1 MLASAALTVA
11 IVGAG
16 VGTAA
21 AAGAING
28 SSIINNTVGWTKLTP
43 SVQQTI
49 ARRVGAT
56 GPKGATGATG
66 PSAASSSTTVVTA
79 GAAGTGTVTAAC
91 PAGKVAIG
99 GGGSDTST
107 TGFVNRSAPSVG
119 GTPVTSGHQGN
130 GWTVKFLP
138 VVGTD
143 VITAY
148 AVCSS

>member
-28 SSIINNTVGWTKLTP
+28 SSIINNTVGWTKL
-43 SVQQTI
+43 SAAVQQKI
-49 ARRVGAT
+49 AGRVGAT

-79 GAAGTGTVTAAC
+79 GAAGTVTVTAAC
-91 PAGKVAIG
+91 PASHVAIG
-99 GGGSDTST
+99 GGGSDSLAT
-107 TGFVNRSAPSVG
+107 TLVASYPSHNGTAVIG
-119 GTPVTSGHQGN
+119 GQQGN
-130 GWTVKFLP
+130 GWTVRFP
-138 VVGTD
+138 VSVTD
-143 VITAY
+143 VVTAF